1 MMALHPQFN
10 TSPVGPIAA
19 SSDPAI
25 ETHALVVAYGN
36 RRAVD
41 GLDFSVPRGSIYGL
55 LGANGAGKT
64 TLVKTLLGLRRP
76 VSGSARVLG
85 YDVAS
90 QQVEIC
96 ARAGYVSEHNSLYTS
111 LSVAQLAA
119 FCRSTSRTWHQE
131 TFERYLGLFHVPAG
145 VRVGKLSKGMRT
157 QLSLCLAMGS
167 DPDLLILDEPTAG
180 LDPVA
185 RHIFLKTLVG
195 EVAAEGKTIFFSSH
209 NLADIETVADWVG
222 ILARGRLRLSSELD
236 RLKETHKLVRV
247 TYTSVPAE
255 EELAALAALP
265 GVGRLELE
273 GRSVR
278 LRLAGGD
285 AALLASSLRERP
297 LAVLDV
303 DVVDLNLE
311 RIALEYLGDGL
322 EAMEAAL

>member
-1 MMALHPQFN
+1 VMALHPQFN
-10 TSPVGPIAA
+10 NSPVRPDAA
-19 SSDPAI
+19 AAAPAI
-25 ETHALVVAYGN
+25 EIHDLVVAYGN
-36 RRAVD
+36 RKAID
-41 GLDFSVPRGSIYGL
+41 GLELSVPRGSIYGL

-76 VSGSARVLG
+76 QSGRARVLG
-85 YDVAS
+85 YDITS
-90 QQVEIC
+90 HPVEIC
-96 ARAGYVSEHNSLYTS
+96 AHCGYVSEDNSLYTS
-111 LSVAQLAA
+111 LTVPQLGA
-119 FCRSTSRTWHQE
+119 FCRSTSRTWRQE
-131 TFERYLGLFHVPAG
+131 TFERYLALFHMPIG
-145 VRVGKLSKGMRT
+145 VKVGKLSKGMRT

-167 DPDLLILDEPTAG
+167 DPDLLILDEPTSG

-195 EVAAEGKTIFFSSH
+195 EIAAEGKTIFFSSH
-209 NLADIETVADWVG
+209 NLADVETVADWVG

-247 TYTSVPAE
+247 TYSSVPSE
-255 EELAALAALP
+255 DELAELAGLP

-285 AALLASSLRERP
+285 ATSLASSLRQRP
-297 LAVLDV
+297 QAVLDV

-322 EAMEAAL
+322 ESTEGPL

>member
-1 MMALHPQFN
+1 VMALHPQFN
-10 TSPVGPIAA
+10 HSPVGAGA
-19 SSDPAI
+19 SAPAI
-25 ETHALVVAYGN
+25 ETHDLVVAYGN
-36 RRAVD
+36 RKAVD
-41 GLDFSVPRGSIYGL
+41 GLELSVPRGSIYGL

-76 VSGSARVLG
+76 ESGSARVLG
-85 YDVAS
+85 YDITS

-96 ARAGYVSEHNSLYTS
+96 AHSGYVSETNSLYTS
-111 LSVAQLAA
+111 LTIPQLSA
-119 FCRSTSRTWHQE
+119 FCRSTGRRWHQE
-131 TFERYLGLFHVPAG
+131 TFERYLGLFHVPTG
-145 VRVGKLSKGMRT
+145 VKVGKLSKGMRT
-157 QLSLCLAMGS
+157 QLWLCLAMGS

-195 EVAAEGKTIFFSSH
+195 EIAGEGKTIFFSSH

-222 ILARGRLRLSSELD
+222 ILARGKLRLSSELD
-236 RLKETHKLVRV
+236 LLKETHKLVRV
-247 TYTSVPAE
+247 TYAEVPAE
-255 EELAALAALP
+255 DELAALAGLP

-285 AALLASSLRERP
+285 AASLAPSLRRRP
-297 LAVLDV
+297 IDVLDV

-322 EAMEAAL
+322 GPMEGPL